1 MIVVTTP
8 SEDSPRLLL
17 ERMYQAEAD
26 YLAAGGPGAASFA
39 TLAPF
44 FAPAVVLWQADS
56 LPYGG
61 IWHGHDGLER
71 FFLAMSATWD
81 RFELAEQTFLS
92 DSNPLVVLTHVHARS
107 RASGRELNFPIL
119 QTITVTGGRITEIRP
134 FYWDTA
140 TIADACLPPTR
151 ELDGT
156 TARNHLPLYID
167 PA

>member
-1 MIVVTTP
+1 MTTP

-17 ERMYQAEAD
+17 ERMYQAEAE

-44 FAPAVVLWQADS
+44 FGPAVVLRQADS

-92 DSNPLVVLTHVHARS
+92 DSA
-107 RASGRELNFPIL
+107 
-119 QTITVTGGRITEIRP
+119 
-134 FYWDTA
+134 
-140 TIADACLPPTR
+140 IADACLPPTR
-151 ELDGT
+151 ELYGAT
-156 TARNHLPLYID
+156 PRNHLPLDSD
-167 PA
+167 PAQRAWQ